1 MQKLS
6 KTRISDTSLQINI
19 GAPMVIDSTM
29 PLDINEL
36 KINQGLKSQHKFE
49 GLNFQGSKGDKV
61 TTDFVKTLFDEL
73 YE

>member
-1 MQKLS
+1 MNEKEIHKL
-6 KTRISDTSLQINI
+6 KEAFQE
-19 GAPMVIDSTM
+19 IDKDNSGM
-29 PLDINEL
+29 IDINEL